1 MGLDFTKIKD
11 LFVESSGDDK
21 GSDKK
26 ENKTPVKET
35 KDTKKQPPSVNKP
48 TVKITAS
55 GQVDQKIFDSLIKV
69 LEEKNLPGEDYM
81 EFMDAY
87 QAMKNIQLDDNIKI
101 QTVLATLSTKG
112 LTVKKIFDSAD
123 YYIAELNKEKDKFD
137 NALGQQVNL
146 KVESKHNEVKRLNEE
161 IKSKSDQIAKLTTEI
176 NNHQKNIQNINQQ
189 IIEAESK
196 IKATESNFSTTFE
209 FIISQIQG
217 NIDKI
222 KQLDQKKG

>member
-48 TVKITAS
+48 TVKITAP

-87 QAMKNIQLDDNIKI
+87 QAMKNIQLHVEKKEGKI
-101 QTVLATLSTKG
+101 VRAGVLPVRFVPMTRGAPRG
-112 LTVKKIFDSAD
+112 
-123 YYIAELNKEKDKFD
+123 
-137 NALGQQVNL
+137 
-146 KVESKHNEVKRLNEE
+146 
-161 IKSKSDQIAKLTTEI
+161 
-176 NNHQKNIQNINQQ
+176 
-189 IIEAESK
+189 
-196 IKATESNFSTTFE
+196 
-209 FIISQIQG
+209 
-217 NIDKI
+217 
-222 KQLDQKKG
+222 